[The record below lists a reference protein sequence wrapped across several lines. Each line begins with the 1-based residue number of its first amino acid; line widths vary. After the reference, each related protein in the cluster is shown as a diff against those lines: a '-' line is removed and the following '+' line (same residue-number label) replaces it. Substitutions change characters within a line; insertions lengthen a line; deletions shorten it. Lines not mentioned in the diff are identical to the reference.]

1 MAAGNK
7 RGDGMTKILHVI
19 TSTQTGGAENH
30 LLALATALFK
40 EGWISEVA
48 YLKGREDLNQRFI
61 DRGIPVYPLHLRP
74 WFDMA
79 ALRRLVRLIRNRRPD
94 IIHAHLFPAEV
105 YATAAATLSGGRARL
120 ICTKHND
127 DDFLRRP
134 HFKLLHRLI
143 SHSAT
148 RTIAIS
154 EHVRRYTLTIGTAD
168 PSRVVTIPYGYDGG
182 HSAGKPPGLRKEFG
196 IGNGTFLIGSVGRL
210 APQKGQR
217 YLLEAVQKMVAAG
230 EDAALVLVGEGPLL
244 GSLKA
249 QVAAS
254 GLERRVFFAGFRSEV
269 RDLMPEFDVFA
280 LPSLWEGFGLVLL
293 EAMAAGRA
301 IVASR
306 VSAIP
311 EVVEDGVTG
320 FLVPPGDSDALAE
333 ALVTLRR
340 DGVKRERLGIAG
352 AERLRRQFTLERMV
366 ERTIEVYRAVL
377 DESGS
382 SSRKA

>member
-1 MAAGNK
+1 MA
-7 RGDGMTKILHVI
+7 
-19 TSTQTGGAENH
+19 
-30 LLALATALFK
+30 
-40 EGWISEVA
+40 
-48 YLKGREDLNQRFI
+48 
-61 DRGIPVYPLHLRP
+61 
-74 WFDMA
+74 
-79 ALRRLVRLIRNRRPD
+79 
-94 IIHAHLFPAEV
+94 
-105 YATAAATLSGGRARL
+105 
-120 ICTKHND
+120 
-127 DDFLRRP
+127 
-134 HFKLLHRLI
+134 
-143 SHSAT
+143 
-148 RTIAIS
+148 
-154 EHVRRYTLTIGTAD
+154 
-168 PSRVVTIPYGYDGG
+168 
-182 HSAGKPPGLRKEFG
+182 
-196 IGNGTFLIGSVGRL
+196 
-210 APQKGQR
+210 
-217 YLLEAVQKMVAAG
+217 AAG
-230 EDAALVLVGEGPLL
+230 EDVALVLVGEGPLRE
-244 GSLKA
+244 SLKA
-249 QVAAS
+249 QVAAA
-254 GLERRVFFAGFRSEV
+254 GLESRVYFAGFRRQV

>member
-1 MAAGNK
+1 
-7 RGDGMTKILHVI
+7 MTRILHVV

-30 LLALATALFK
+30 LLALATALLK

-48 YLKGREDLNQRFI
+48 YLKGREDLNQEFV
-61 DRGIPVYPLHLRP
+61 DRGIPVHALQLRP
-74 WFDMA
+74 WFDTA
-79 ALRRLVRLIRNRRPD
+79 ALRRLIRLLRDRRPD

-105 YATAAATLSGGRARL
+105 YATAGEILSGACATLV
-120 ICTKHND
+120 CTKHND
-127 DDFLRRP
+127 DDFLKRP

-143 SHSAT
+143 SYRAA

-154 EHVRRYTLTIGTAD
+154 EHVRQYTLAIGTAD
-168 PSRVVTIPYGYDGG
+168 PSRLVTIHYGHDGG

-217 YLLEAVQKMVAAG
+217 YLLEAIQKMAAAG

-254 GLERRVFFAGFRSEV
+254 GLERRVFFAGFRPEV

>member
-1 MAAGNK
+1 
-7 RGDGMTKILHVI
+7 
-19 TSTQTGGAENH
+19 
-30 LLALATALFK
+30 
-40 EGWISEVA
+40 
-48 YLKGREDLNQRFI
+48 
-61 DRGIPVYPLHLRP
+61 
-74 WFDMA
+74 
-79 ALRRLVRLIRNRRPD
+79 
-94 IIHAHLFPAEV
+94 
-105 YATAAATLSGGRARL
+105 
-120 ICTKHND
+120 
-127 DDFLRRP
+127 
-134 HFKLLHRLI
+134 
-143 SHSAT
+143 
-148 RTIAIS
+148 
-154 EHVRRYTLTIGTAD
+154 LTIGTAE

-182 HSAGKPPGLRKEFG
+182 DPTGKPPGLRKEFG

-217 YLLEAVQKMVAAG
+217 YLLEAIQKMVAAG
-230 EDAALVLVGEGPLL
+230 EDVALVLVGEGPLL

-254 GLERRVFFAGFRSEV
+254 GLERRVFFAGFRPEV
-269 RDLMPEFDVFA
+269 RDLMPEFDVFV
-280 LPSLWEGFGLVLL
+280 LPSVWEGFGLVLL

-377 DESGS
+377 GE
-382 SSRKA
+382 RT

>member
-1 MAAGNK
+1 MA
-7 RGDGMTKILHVI
+7 
-19 TSTQTGGAENH
+19 
-30 LLALATALFK
+30 
-40 EGWISEVA
+40 
-48 YLKGREDLNQRFI
+48 
-61 DRGIPVYPLHLRP
+61 
-74 WFDMA
+74 
-79 ALRRLVRLIRNRRPD
+79 
-94 IIHAHLFPAEV
+94 
-105 YATAAATLSGGRARL
+105 
-120 ICTKHND
+120 
-127 DDFLRRP
+127 
-134 HFKLLHRLI
+134 
-143 SHSAT
+143 
-148 RTIAIS
+148 
-154 EHVRRYTLTIGTAD
+154 
-168 PSRVVTIPYGYDGG
+168 
-182 HSAGKPPGLRKEFG
+182 
-196 IGNGTFLIGSVGRL
+196 
-210 APQKGQR
+210 
-217 YLLEAVQKMVAAG
+217 AAG